1 MKKIYYLQYL
11 LPLLFSFV
19 LSYFAR
25 AFDTARPKTAR
36 PNTKAR
42 QAQPHKAQPVREFL
56 DFSPADPR

>member
-1 MKKIYYLQYL
+1 MKNFYFLQYL

-42 QAQPHKAQPVREFL
+42 QAQPHKG
-56 DFSPADPR
+56 PARP